1 MIFRKQKMRTWMH
14 VLLLTISSITVVL
27 AQDEDTGE
35 DRVQSAKV
43 ALITRRLNL
52 TTEQSSPFWA
62 VYDEF
67 DKERKENIRSLNK
80 LKDRF
85 QVASDEELKAGLK
98 QMVEVRQKDVSIERD
113 YLNKFTKVITSRQTA
128 DLYKVEFEFQKAIWD
143 RVVKG
148 YGKNGES
155 LESERVAF
163 LTNKMKLTAEQA
175 KQFWPVYNEFE
186 KEKEKAQQAASQV
199 RNSIS
204 SGSSEEEIK
213 SVLKQLIELRQKE
226 VDSMR
231 RQVDKFLK
239 IVNSRQVAMFYK
251 GEIDFRRKIIR
262 EWREQRRERIQDNMG
277 GRRQQ
282 FQERREQRQERL
294 NH

>member
-1 MIFRKQKMRTWMH
+1 MIFRKQKMRTWIH
-14 VLLLTISSITVVL
+14 VLLLMISNITVVL

-67 DKERKENIRSLNK
+67 DKERKDNIRSLNK
-80 LKDRF
+80 LKDRL
-85 QVASDEELKAGLK
+85 QIASDDELKAALK
-98 QMVEVRQKDVSIERD
+98 QMIEVRQKDVSIERE

-148 YGKNGES
+148 SGKNGES

-186 KEKEKAQQAASQV
+186 KEKEQSQQLASQV

-204 SGSSEEEIK
+204 SSSSEEEIK

-262 EWREQRRERIQDNMG
+262 EWREQRRERIDNMG

-282 FQERREQRQERL
+282 FRD
-294 NH
+294 H

>member
-1 MIFRKQKMRTWMH
+1 MIFREQKIRTWIH
-14 VLLLTISSITVVL
+14 VLLVTISSITVAW
-27 AQDEDTGE
+27 AQDEEAGE
-35 DRVQSAKV
+35 DRVQSAKI

-52 TTEQSSPFWA
+52 TTEQSSPFWI

-67 DKERKENIRSLNK
+67 DKERKDNIRSLNK

-113 YLNKFTKVITSRQTA
+113 YLNKFTKVITLRQTA
-128 DLYKVEFEFQKAIWD
+128 DLYKVEFEFQKAIWN

-186 KEKEKAQQAASQV
+186 KEKENAQQLASQL

-204 SGSSEEEIK
+204 SSSSEEEIK

-262 EWREQRRERIQDNMG
+262 EWREQRRERIDNMG

>member
-1 MIFRKQKMRTWMH
+1 MIFRKQKMRTWIH
-14 VLLLTISSITVVL
+14 VLLLMISNITVVL

-67 DKERKENIRSLNK
+67 DKERKDNIRSLNK
-80 LKDRF
+80 LKDRLPI
-85 QVASDEELKAGLK
+85 ASDDELKAALK
-98 QMVEVRQKDVSIERD
+98 QMIEVRQKDVSIERE

-148 YGKNGES
+148 SGKNGES

-186 KEKEKAQQAASQV
+186 KEKEQSQQLALQA
-199 RNSIS
+199 RNSIK

-213 SVLKQLIELRQKE
+213 NVLKQLIELRQKE
-226 VDSMR
+226 VDTMR

-239 IVNSRQVAMFYK
+239 ILSSRQVAMFYK

-262 EWREQRRERIQDNMG
+262 EWREQRRERIDNMG

-282 FQERREQRQERL
+282 FRD
-294 NH
+294 H